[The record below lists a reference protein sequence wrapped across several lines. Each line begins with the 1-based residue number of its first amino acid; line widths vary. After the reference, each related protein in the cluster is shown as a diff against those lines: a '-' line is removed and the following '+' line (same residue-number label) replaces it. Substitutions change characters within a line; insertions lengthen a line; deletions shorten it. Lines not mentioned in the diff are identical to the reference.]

1 MLRRDKPHGSKE
13 MYDDILVPTDGSEG
27 TEQTL
32 EHVVEIARNHGARLH
47 ALSVVD
53 RRVYLA
59 AEEDERDDVMAK
71 LRGEAEDAIELVE
84 DRLADADVEV
94 TAEIVDGT
102 PHKEILA
109 YAEDADIDLIAIGTH
124 GRTGRDRLENLGSV
138 TERVVEDAD
147 RTVLVVSIDE

>member
-1 MLRRDKPHGSKE
+1 
-13 MYDDILVPTDGSEG
+13 MYDDILVPTDGSDG
-27 TEQTL
+27 TERTL
-32 EHVVEIARNHGARLH
+32 DHAVEIARNHGARLH

-84 DRLADADVEV
+84 DRLSDADVEV

-109 YAEDADIDLIAIGTH
+109 YADEHGVDLIAIGTH